1 MIGEEDPSYWP
12 KARALLRGR
21 AVRPQLGSYNKL
33 YINFKLGYS

>member
-21 AVRPQLGSYNKL
+21 VRPQLGSYNKL
-33 YINFKLGYS
+33 YINFKRGYS